1 MEGGGGWSLPEE
13 WRNGREDGRENKVD
27 QKCCGGGA
35 VCAVQ
40 GGTSLLIRSLGRV
53 GPFDWL
59 LPGEEQRLLTAS
71 YGSRDFT

>member
-1 MEGGGGWSLPEE
+1 MHDGRGRGIALTEE

-40 GGTSLLIRSLGRV
+40 GGNFV
-53 GPFDWL
+53 VDPFV
-59 LPGEEQRLLTAS
+59 
-71 YGSRDFT
+71 GSRRVI

>member
-1 MEGGGGWSLPEE
+1 MEGGGGGGIALVPEE

-53 GPFDWL
+53 GSSDWL

-71 YGSRDFT
+71 